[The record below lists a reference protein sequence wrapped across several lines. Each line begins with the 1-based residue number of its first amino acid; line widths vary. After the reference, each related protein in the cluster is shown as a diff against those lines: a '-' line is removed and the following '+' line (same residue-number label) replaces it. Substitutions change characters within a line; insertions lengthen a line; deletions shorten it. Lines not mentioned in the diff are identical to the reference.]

1 MLRYNDRI
9 FNIYYLTIENP
20 KPPNAK
26 RHRIGKFGAN
36 ILFFFIFFLPYPQ
49 LLIFIVISINMVP
62 ISFLGPHWAKFLK
75 NIFKIFKCS
84 KFRKYK
90 IYFDRLSKN
99 IYRQHEHST
108 TKNNIFINNSYSD
121 PLYYILLFILV
132 LFTILLVII

>member
-49 LLIFIVISINMVP
+49 LLICIVISTNMVP
-62 ISFLGPHWAKFLK
+62 RSFRGPHWAKFLK
-75 NIFKIFKCS
+75 NILKIFKCS

-90 IYFDRLSKN
+90 IYFDTKKLNTLSVTPVASILQACLK
-99 IYRQHEHST
+99 HEKRYTDSGGAGQS
-108 TKNNIFINNSYSD
+108 I
-121 PLYYILLFILV
+121 V
-132 LFTILLVII
+132 LFEIHLVPE